1 MARKAVAVAAD
12 LEGKL
17 ATLSLPTENPLRAL
31 TKLKHVGEHTF
42 QRIRDDGELGE
53 EFTFEIGDDGKPVRL
68 WRNNQYQ
75 RKVN

>member
-1 MARKAVAVAAD
+1 MWQ
-12 LEGKL
+12 GKL
-17 ATLSLPTENPLRAL
+17 AMLSLPTENPLNAL

-53 EFTFEIGDDGKPVRL
+53 KLTFEIGDDGKVVRV

-75 RKVN
+75 TRAN